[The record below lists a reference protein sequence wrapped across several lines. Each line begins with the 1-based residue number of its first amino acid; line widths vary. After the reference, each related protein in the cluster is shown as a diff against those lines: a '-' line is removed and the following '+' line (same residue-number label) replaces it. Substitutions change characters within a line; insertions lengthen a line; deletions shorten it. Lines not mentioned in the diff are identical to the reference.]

1 MGKTH
6 RQVNSVLVGTG
17 NQAPLGAANRPEDL
31 ATGQT
36 GIFTPAG
43 ASIVTG
49 GATTEFF
56 VGVKTSTGFIRSGI
70 ILRGNVRSATVSC
83 YNAAVAPIVDVT
95 NLCTQCSE
103 DVVLRVQIYD
113 SRGFVSQG
121 FSPFMKSFT
130 YSTDCCT
137 TPGETIDCVAMVIA
151 LRDAM
156 NNDPEGLFTVIATDP
171 ATDLE
176 LDDTALGTW
185 DYEASGCP
193 NLRITTNAV
202 SIADFC
208 GIPYTYVNTR
218 GTNISVAFETNG
230 CCDPAVEVVTAT
242 DIEFSAGSGID
253 VKVAEWLA
261 AGNDAL
267 GPFRMAGDVVFSP
280 TLNAAAAT
288 NYHLITIEYDE
299 PMESGFIEYSDPKSL
314 TIAIPTTAANAF
326 TLTDYLDLLLGTA
339 LEAALDA
346 C

>member
-6 RQVNSVLVGTG
+6 RQVNTVLVGTG
-17 NQAPLGAANRPEDL
+17 NQAPLGAGQRPENL
-31 ATGQT
+31 ATGQM

-56 VGVKTSTGFIRSGI
+56 VGVKTSDGFIRSGN

-83 YNAAVAPIVDVT
+83 YSPAEAPVIDIT

-103 DVVLRVQIYD
+103 DAVLRVQIYD
-113 SRGFVSQG
+113 SRGFVSHG

-137 TPGETIDCVAMVIA
+137 TPGETIDCVGMVKS
-151 LRDAM
+151 LRDQM
-156 NNDPEGLFTVIATDP
+156 NNDPEGLFIVTATDP
-171 ATDLE
+171 SDNSE
-176 LDDTALGTW
+176 LDDTALDAW

-208 GIPYTYVNTR
+208 GIPYTHVTTT
-218 GTNISVAFETNG
+218 GTNINVAFNTNG
-230 CCDPAVEVVTAT
+230 CCDPEVVIVTDT
-242 DIEFSAGSGID
+242 DISFDTGKGVD

-280 TLNAAAAT
+280 TLNADAAT
-288 NYHLITIEYDE
+288 DYHLITIEYDE
-299 PMESGFIEYSDPKSL
+299 PMESGFIAYSDPKSL
-314 TIAIPTTAANAF
+314 TIAIPEPGANAY
-326 TLTDYLDLLLGTA
+326 TITDYLDLLLGTD
-339 LEAALDA
+339 LETALDA